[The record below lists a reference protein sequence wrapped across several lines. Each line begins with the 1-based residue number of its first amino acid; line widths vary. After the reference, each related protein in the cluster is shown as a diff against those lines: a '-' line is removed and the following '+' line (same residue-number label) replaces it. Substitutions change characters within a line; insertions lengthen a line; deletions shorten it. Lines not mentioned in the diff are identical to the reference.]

1 MLKTMKQNFIKETI
15 IKETKK
21 QLLEKGISKTTI
33 RSIANELGIAVGN
46 LYYYFK
52 TKADIGDVIWADF
65 TNKYLNEFLEKLKIP
80 EIQNKSGL
88 DKIRYYYAELY
99 EYFKENPLYAELIA
113 FLMGEKPRSERA
125 PKEIREIADAARVSI
140 KTTLVELY
148 EEGIADGSI
157 KAEIQ
162 NLIDEVWSFNISNVF
177 LVVNIIRYNEINKN
191 IYEYYVNT
199 YFNRLAISAN

>member
-1 MLKTMKQNFIKETI
+1 MLKEMKQQFIKDTI
-15 IKETKK
+15 INETKK
-21 QLLEKGISKTTI
+21 QLSEKGIRKTTV
-33 RSIANELGIAVGN
+33 RGIADGLGIAVGN

-65 TNKYLNEFLEKLKIP
+65 TNAYLNEFQEKLKIP

-88 DKIRYYYAELY
+88 DKIRYYYAKLY

-125 PKEIREIADAARVSI
+125 PKEIREIADAARISI
-140 KTTLVELY
+140 KTTLVKLY

-157 KAEIQ
+157 QAEIQ
-162 NLIDEVWSFNISNVF
+162 DLIQEVWSFNISNVF

>member
-1 MLKTMKQNFIKETI
+1 MLKEMKQQFIKNTI
-15 IKETKK
+15 INETKK
-21 QLLEKGISKTTI
+21 QLSEKGIRKTTV
-33 RSIANELGIAVGN
+33 RGIADGLGIAVGN

-65 TNKYLNEFLEKLKIP
+65 TNAYLNEFQEKLIIP

-125 PKEIREIADAARVSI
+125 PREIREIADAARISI

-148 EEGIADGSI
+148 EEGIADRSI
-157 KAEIQ
+157 QAEIQ
-162 NLIDEVWSFNISNVF
+162 DLIEEVWSFNISNVF
-177 LVVNIIRYNEINKN
+177 LVVNIIRYNEIDKN

>member
-1 MLKTMKQNFIKETI
+1 MLKEMKQQFIRETI
-15 IKETKK
+15 IAETKK
-21 QLLEKGISKTTI
+21 QLLEKGIRKTTI
-33 RSIANELGIAVGN
+33 RGIADGLGIAVGN

-65 TNKYLNEFLEKLKIP
+65 TNAYLNEFQEKLIIP

-125 PKEIREIADAARVSI
+125 PKEIREIADAARISI

-157 KAEIQ
+157 QAEIQ
-162 NLIDEVWSFNISNVF
+162 DLIQEVWSFNISNVF

>member
-1 MLKTMKQNFIKETI
+1 MLKEMKQQFIKNTI
-15 IKETKK
+15 INETKK
-21 QLLEKGISKTTI
+21 QLSEKGIRKTTV
-33 RSIANELGIAVGN
+33 RGIADGLGIAVGN

-65 TNKYLNEFLEKLKIP
+65 TNAYLNEFQEKLKIP

-88 DKIRYYYAELY
+88 DKIRYYYAKLY

-125 PKEIREIADAARVSI
+125 PKEIREIADAARISI

-148 EEGIADGSI
+148 EEGIADRSI
-157 KAEIQ
+157 QAEIQ
-162 NLIDEVWSFNISNVF
+162 DLIEEVWSFNISNVF
-177 LVVNIIRYNEINKN
+177 LVVNIIRYNEIDKN